1 MCGSGT
7 LAIEAALAMSGRVPG
22 LTRQNFGFLH
32 LLGFDI
38 RAWEDM
44 KKAAKNKVLKTIPS
58 QIIAT
63 DMSEKAIEAA
73 RKNAMTAG
81 VDQLIRFEV
90 CDFAD
95 TQIPADAAGVT
106 VINPGYGI
114 RMGEESELVGT
125 YRGIGTFFKQKC
137 KGGKGAVFTANTN
150 LAGQVGL
157 KADRKIPF
165 VNGKIE
171 CKLYVYDIR

>member
-1 MCGSGT
+1 
-7 LAIEAALAMSGRVPG
+7 MSGRVPG

-32 LLGFDI
+32 LLGFDL

-44 KKAAKNKVLKTIPS
+44 KKSAKNKVSKTIPS
-58 QIIAT
+58 PIIAT

-81 VDQLIRFEV
+81 VDQLIQFDV

-95 TQIPADAAGVT
+95 TQIPAGTLGVT

-125 YRGIGTFFKQKC
+125 YRGIGAFFKQKC

-150 LAGQVGL
+150 LAGHVGL

>member
-1 MCGSGT
+1 
-7 LAIEAALAMSGRVPG
+7 
-22 LTRQNFGFLH
+22 
-32 LLGFDI
+32 
-38 RAWEDM
+38 
-44 KKAAKNKVLKTIPS
+44 
-58 QIIAT
+58 
-63 DMSEKAIEAA
+63 MSEKAIEAA

-95 TQIPADAAGVT
+95 TQIPADTSGVT
-106 VINPGYGI
+106 VINPGYGM
-114 RMGEESELVGT
+114 RMGEESELVET
-125 YRGIGTFFKQKC
+125 YRGIGTFFKKKC

-171 CKLYVYDIR
+171 CRLYVYDIR